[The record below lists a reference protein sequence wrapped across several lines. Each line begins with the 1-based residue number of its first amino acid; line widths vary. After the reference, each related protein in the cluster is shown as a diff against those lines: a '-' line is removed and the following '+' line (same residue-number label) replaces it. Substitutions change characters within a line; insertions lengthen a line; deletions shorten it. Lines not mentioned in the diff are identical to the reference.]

1 MSEEYMNE
9 NEEREQAP
17 TYPAQGE
24 TSPSQTESSEWTSLA
39 QPTRVDV
46 LEALRCVI
54 DPELGIN
61 IVDLGLV
68 YEIHLDGT
76 KVVIDMT
83 LTSAACPLTDVLEEQ
98 VADVLSDLVTSSR
111 INWVWLPPWGPER
124 ITPEGRE
131 MLQALGFNV

>member
-1 MSEEYMNE
+1 MSEN
-9 NEEREQAP
+9 EREQAP
-17 TYPAQGE
+17 VYPGQGE
-24 TSPSQTESSEWTSLA
+24 GAAFGASAENAPKELGVVTGPSRL
-39 QPTRVDV
+39 DI
-46 LEALRCVI
+46 LEALRLVI

-68 YEIHLDGT
+68 YEIHVTGT

-98 VADVLSDLVTSSR
+98 VAEVLSDLVTSSR